1 MIVRRLWEGERKA
14 VLDFYLAL
22 GEEDRRLRFFSPV
35 SDAGIQRYV
44 AGLDFLRG
52 VILGAFDGN
61 AKMTGVLE
69 LVGADKVYELALAVA
84 EDARGMGVGRAL
96 VEKAWEEVRTAGAE
110 SLVLL
115 CLSENAGMR
124 ALAQRLNMETRF
136 VDGDLESSRG
146 VPPPEPHETLQSIAN
161 EFVST
166 ALWSTAKGLR
176 VARELG
182 ESNAALA
189 PELTGM
195 KAPELP
201 LGKPG
206 EDPG

>member
-195 KAPELP
+195 KAPALP